1 MKVSFTK
8 WILLIALLVLVA
20 GGGAWL
26 VSREIRTGTGSAQ
39 PEAGE
44 RKIRYYRSTM
54 LLGEI
59 SQTPRTD
66 SMGMEMVPVYEGEED
81 TVIKI
86 DPVTTQNMGIRTAEV
101 IQGPVQRGIRT
112 VGRIEFDETA
122 VSEVTTRVPG
132 WIEKLYV
139 DSTGKLVHKGEPLFE
154 FYSPDLYLTEREYLL
169 ALAQGEAS
177 AAPVLNKLYHLG
189 LSVQQIENLRNTR
202 EVPHTL
208 RIDSPRDGVVIEK
221 DALQGTMTEPG
232 KTLYRIGDIGKVWAL
247 ADIYEQD
254 LPFLKVGQEAAVKL
268 SYMPDRS
275 FRGKLT
281 YIYPTVDEK
290 TRTARVRM
298 EFPNPGFFL
307 KPGMF
312 VTVEID
318 ARLAPEATLVP
329 DMAVLRSGE
338 RNTVFVALEGGKF
351 EPRTVVLGARSGQD
365 YYQVLSGLQPG
376 ERVVTSG
383 QFLLDSESQLREA
396 IQKMLRPE
404 AASGEHA
411 THVSH
416 PGGSPAPKVEA
427 PLPSLRNAYACP
439 MPEHVSILYNAPGK
453 CPICGMTLVE
463 TSVPA
468 TEPAPTPTTAPPHTQ
483 DHAQG
488 HH

>member
-59 SQTPRTD
+59 SQTLRKD
-66 SMGMEMVPVYEGEED
+66 SMGMDMVPVYEGEED
-81 TVIKI
+81 TAINI

-101 IQGPVQRGIRT
+101 IRGPVQRGIRT
-112 VGRIEFDETA
+112 VGRIEFNETA

-139 DSTGKLVHKGEPLFE
+139 DSTGKLVHQGEALFE
-154 FYSPDLYLTEREYLL
+154 FYSQDLYLTEREYLL
-169 ALAQGEAS
+169 ATAQGEAS

-189 LSVQQIENLRNTR
+189 LSVQQIENLRKTK

-232 KTLYRIGDIGKVWAL
+232 KMLYRIGDIGTVWVL

-254 LPFLKVGQEAAVKL
+254 LPFLEVGQEAAVKL

-275 FRGKLT
+275 FHGKLT

-307 KPGMF
+307 
-312 VTVEID
+312 
-318 ARLAPEATLVP
+318 
-329 DMAVLRSGE
+329 
-338 RNTVFVALEGGKF
+338 
-351 EPRTVVLGARSGQD
+351 
-365 YYQVLSGLQPG
+365 
-376 ERVVTSG
+376 
-383 QFLLDSESQLREA
+383 
-396 IQKMLRPE
+396 
-404 AASGEHA
+404 
-411 THVSH
+411 
-416 PGGSPAPKVEA
+416 
-427 PLPSLRNAYACP
+427 
-439 MPEHVSILYNAPGK
+439 
-453 CPICGMTLVE
+453 
-463 TSVPA
+463 
-468 TEPAPTPTTAPPHTQ
+468 
-483 DHAQG
+483 
-488 HH
+488 

>member
-1 MKVSFTK
+1 MKTLFTK
-8 WILLIALLVLVA
+8 WILVIVLLILVT

-26 VSREIRTGTGSAQ
+26 VIRRTGTATG
-39 PEAGE
+39 PPPLEAGE
-44 RKIRYYRSTM
+44 RKILYYRSTM
-54 LLGEI
+54 MLGEI
-59 SQTPRTD
+59 SQTPRKD

-81 TVIKI
+81 TAIKI

-101 IQGPVQRGIRT
+101 IRGPVQRGIRT
-112 VGRIEFDETA
+112 VGRIDFDETA

-169 ALAQGEAS
+169 ALVQGEAS

-189 LSVQQIENLRNTR
+189 LSVQQIENLRKTK
-202 EVPHTL
+202 EVPHSL
-208 RIDSPRDGVVIEK
+208 RIDSPRDGVVVEK
-221 DALQGTMTEPG
+221 NALQGTMTEPG
-232 KTLYRIGDIGKVWAL
+232 KTLYRIGDIGKVWVL

-275 FRGKLT
+275 FRGKVT

-318 ARLAPEATLVP
+318 ARLAPDAVLVP

-351 EPRTVVLGARSGQD
+351 EPRQVTLGARGAEG
-365 YYQVLSGLQPG
+365 YYQVLSGLRPD

-396 IQKMLRPE
+396 IQKMLRPQA
-404 AASGEHA
+404 AASEHA
-411 THVSH
+411 SH
-416 PGGSPAPKVEA
+416 ASQSAGSERPGTESAPPPPQK
-427 PLPSLRNAYACP
+427 AYVCP
-439 MPEHVSILYNAPGK
+439 MPEHLSILYNAPGK

-463 TSVPA
+463 TSVA
-468 TEPAPTPTTAPPHTQ
+468 TPQPSPAPASTPQQTPS
-483 DHAQG
+483 HAQG
-488 HH
+488 DH

>member
-1 MKVSFTK
+1 MKRSLAK
-8 WILLIALLVLVA
+8 WTVLIALLILIA
-20 GGGAWL
+20 GGGTWL
-26 VSREIRTGTGSAQ
+26 MMRLIGTGDETAQ
-39 PEAGE
+39 RGTGE
-44 RKIRYYRSTM
+44 RKVLYYRSTM
-54 LLGEI
+54 MLGEI
-59 SQTPRTD
+59 SQTLRKD

-81 TVIKI
+81 TAIKI
-86 DPVTTQNMGIRTAEV
+86 DPVTTQNMGVRTAEV
-101 IQGPVQRGIRT
+101 IRGPVHRSIRT
-112 VGRIEFDETA
+112 VGRIEFNETA

-169 ALAQGEAS
+169 ALVQGEAS

-189 LSVQQIENLRNTR
+189 LSVQQIENLRKTR

-221 DALQGTMTEPG
+221 NALQGTMTEPG
-232 KTLYRIGDIGKVWAL
+232 KMLYRIGDIGTLWVL

-254 LPFLKVGQEAAVKL
+254 LPFLKLGQEAAVKL
-268 SYMPDRS
+268 SYMPDRT

-312 VTVEID
+312 VTVDID
-318 ARLAPEATLVP
+318 AQLAPEAVLVP

-338 RNTVFVALEGGKF
+338 KNTVFVALEGGKF
-351 EPRTVVLGARSGQD
+351 EPRKVALGARSADD
-365 YYQVLSGLQPG
+365 YYQVLSGLEPG

-396 IQKMLRPE
+396 IQKMLRPQP
-404 AASGEHA
+404 AASEHA
-411 THVSH
+411 SH
-416 PGGSPAPKVEA
+416 ASHSLGTESPGGERAPPALQK
-427 PLPSLRNAYACP
+427 AYVCP

-463 TSVPA
+463 ASVQTSQPSSTPA
-468 TEPAPTPTTAPPHTQ
+468 ISSQHTQ

-488 HH
+488 DH